1 MSNTNRFNLCR
12 RQLMKALG
20 MAGVAVPSF
29 LRARTSAAQ
38 PINSTRRHRAFMDDA
53 EGGQIHYW
61 TAGAGPAL
69 MLIHQSNNSSDEFIG
84 LIPYLADKFQL
95 IAIDLPGFGISDDP
109 AGPHTMERLRDAV
122 IRLADHLKLDRF
134 HLLGHHGGCLVVSSV
149 AATIPD
155 RIERVIMSGT
165 SYPRDLSEE
174 EKAEIRAEVRNTLNP
189 DWEGNEFVRIWRGIA
204 RMRSAG
210 VEPEA
215 LVTPFLNSIRIR
227 QRPYEA
233 WGLLFTWDRTPAQ
246 LTMKMPVLLIQG
258 ELDEVIQNQERLLE
272 RFPNGTRI
280 TLPDCNVFMFYD
292 RPADCAKVIEDYL
305 A

>member
-1 MSNTNRFNLCR
+1 
-12 RQLMKALG
+12 MKVLG
-20 MAGVAVPSF
+20 LTGVTGPSV
-29 LRARTSAAQ
+29 LRARASVAQ
-38 PINSTRRHRAFMDDA
+38 PVNTWRRRRAFMDDE
-53 EGGQIHYW
+53 EGSQVHYW
-61 TAGAGPAL
+61 TAGEGPDL

-84 LIPYLADKFQL
+84 LIPYLADKFRL

-122 IRLADHLKLDRF
+122 IRLADHLELDRF

-174 EKAEIRAEVRNTLNP
+174 QKAGIRAEIRNTFNP

-210 VEPEA
+210 VQSKD
-215 LVTPFLNSIRIR
+215 LVAPFLNSIRIR

-246 LTMKMPVLLIQG
+246 LTMNMPALLIQG
-258 ELDEVIQNQERLLE
+258 ELDEVIQDQERLLE

-280 TLPDCNVFMFYD
+280 TLPDCNVFMFYN
-292 RPADCAKVIEDYL
+292 RPADCAKAIEDYL
-305 A
+305 T

>member
-1 MSNTNRFNLCR
+1 MADRNRFSVCR
-12 RQLMKALG
+12 RQVMKAVGL
-20 MAGVAVPSF
+20 AGVAVPSVI
-29 LRARTSAAQ
+29 RARTSAAQ
-38 PINSTRRHRAFMDDA
+38 PVNNLRRRRAFMDDA

-84 LIPYLADKFQL
+84 IIPYLADKFRL
-95 IAIDLPGFGISDDP
+95 IAIDLPGHGLSDDP

-122 IRLADHLKLDRF
+122 IRLADHLDVGRF

-149 AATIPD
+149 AATVPN
-155 RIERVIMSGT
+155 RIDRVIMSGT
-165 SYPRDLSEE
+165 SFPRNLSEE
-174 EKAEIRAEVRNTLNP
+174 EKAEIRSVDRNTFNP
-189 DWEGNEFVRIWRGIA
+189 DWEGNEFVKIWRGIA
-204 RMRSAG
+204 RMRSEGA
-210 VEPEA
+210 EPKD
-215 LVTPFLNSIRIR
+215 LVTPFLNSLRIR

-233 WGLLFTWDRTPAQ
+233 WGLHYTWDRTPAQ

-258 ELDEVIQNQERLLE
+258 ELDEVIKDQERLLE

-280 TLPDCNVFMFYD
+280 TLSGCNVFLFYD

-305 A
+305 V